1 MFNHQCCAPV
11 RDTATGVGTREN
23 LTWLLPA
30 CPKPA
35 PCPRS
40 TSPSQTIPAAEPS
53 GCYQEEAEL
62 QLLSPSSHHLGCQE
76 DPCLESR
83 CSQAGTRVSPAQAEA
98 AQARAEHEGSPWRRC
113 VSVCTHK
120 HGLAGSTAIRRNSMR
135 EEMGQFLQCQSQAQ
149 HWEGRTS
156 SDIPF
161 PR

>member
-83 CSQAGTRVSPAQAEA
+83 CSQAGTRVSPAHAEA

-120 HGLAGSTAIRRNSMR
+120 HGAGR
-135 EEMGQFLQCQSQAQ
+135 EHSYPQEQ
-149 HWEGRTS
+149 HEGRDGPVFAMSGPS
-156 SDIPF
+156 SALGRENLI
-161 PR
+161 